1 VVVVAAAVAV
11 EAVVVVVAAAAA
23 VSNNPR
29 HGDKMIL
36 TTPLVNKTVMNLRCP
51 IS

>member
-1 VVVVAAAVAV
+1 VVVVVAAAV
-11 EAVVVVVAAAAA
+11 AAA

-29 HGDKMIL
+29 HEDKGIL
-36 TTPLVNKTVMNLRCP
+36 TTPFVNKTVIKLRYA